1 MQGMLKRLAAI
12 ASAAMLFATPSF
24 AAEPPAHKDVALIL
38 MHGKWGRPP
47 GPLANYFEREG
58 YAVVSPEMPWSG
70 SRLYDAPYRA
80 GLEEVR
86 REVARLRAAGA
97 RKVIVG
103 GESFGANGAL
113 AYQAVH
119 GDADAL
125 IVLAPGH
132 SPGGW
137 YRSGLTREAVDR
149 AAALAA
155 EGRRDE
161 RISFTDYNQDRRR
174 QLSVTVDAFLSFFS
188 PSGLGNM
195 NATAKGIRQ
204 AVPVLVVNS
213 TNEVRSQGRSFIFD
227 ALPTH
232 PRSVYFESA
241 QDHGGAAEGSR
252 DEVRRFVDSVA
263 AD

>member
-1 MQGMLKRLAAI
+1 MHRIAKLFILLMGWAI
-12 ASAAMLFATPSF
+12 AVVPSF
-24 AAEPPAHKDVALIL
+24 AAEPPAHKDIALIL

-47 GPLANYFEREG
+47 GPLARYFEREG
-58 YAVVSPEMPWSG
+58 YTVVSPEMPWSG
-70 SRLYDAPYRA
+70 GRLYGTSYRA
-80 GLEEVR
+80 GLEEVH

-97 RKVIVG
+97 KKVIVG

-132 SPGGW
+132 MPGGW

-149 AAALAA
+149 AAAMAR
-155 EGRRDE
+155 EGKRDE
-161 RISFTDYNQDRRR
+161 RTSFTDYNQDRQRP
-174 QLSVTVDAFLSFFS
+174 LSTTVDAFLSFFS
-188 PSGLGNM
+188 PSGLANM
-195 NATAKGIRQ
+195 NASAKGIKQ
-204 AVPVLVVNS
+204 ALPVLVVNS
-213 TNEVRSQGRSFIFD
+213 SNEVKSQGRSFIFE
-227 ALPTH
+227 ALPAH
-232 PRSVYFESA
+232 PKSVYLESA

-252 DEVRRFVDSVA
+252 NDAQRFVDSVA